1 MTDIAIIVA
10 THKEYWMPAD
20 PMYLPLHVGREGKA
34 ELAYTGDNTGDN
46 ISLKNSHYC
55 ELTGLYWA
63 WKNLAAE
70 YLGLVH
76 YRKHFC
82 TMLFGSA
89 KERVLSRKEAE
100 RLLKKADVI
109 LPKPRRYWIETTYSQ
124 YVHAHNA
131 ADLELTREIITERCP
146 EYLAAFDTV
155 MKRTWGHRFNM
166 FIMKREFADAYC
178 AWLFDVLFALE
189 ERLDISAYSDYDKRV
204 YGFVGERLM
213 DVWLEKNKIHNLD
226 IPYVFME
233 KQNWLKKGT
242 AFLLRKFRAGK
253 DK

>member
-10 THKEYWMPAD
+10 THKKYWMPED
-20 PMYLPLHVGREGKA
+20 SMYLPLHVGSEGKKT
-34 ELAYTGDNTGDN
+34 LGFSCDNTGDN

-63 WKNLAAE
+63 WKNLSAE

-76 YRKHFC
+76 YRRHFC
-82 TMLFGSA
+82 TRLFGPA

-131 ADLELTREIITERCP
+131 EDLQLTREIISERCP
-146 EYLAAFDTV
+146 EYLAAFDAV

-166 FIMKREFADAYC
+166 FIMKRELADAYC
-178 AWLFDVLFALE
+178 AWLFDMLFALE

-204 YGFVGERLM
+204 FGFVGERLM
-213 DVWLEKNKIHNLD
+213 DVWLENNKIHSLD

-242 AFLLRKFRAGK
+242 AFLLRKFKSGK